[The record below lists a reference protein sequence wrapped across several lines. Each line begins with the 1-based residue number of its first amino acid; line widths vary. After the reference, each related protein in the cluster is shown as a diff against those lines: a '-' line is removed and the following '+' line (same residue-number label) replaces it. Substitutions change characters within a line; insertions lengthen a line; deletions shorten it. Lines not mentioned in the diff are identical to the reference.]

1 MKEYE
6 PSNLSVE
13 ELKKEIERLEEE
25 SKHMTEWPD
34 VDNYVDDD

>member
-13 ELKKEIERLEEE
+13 ELNKEIERLEEE

-34 VDNYVDDD
+34 IDSYIDDD

>member
-6 PSNLSVE
+6 PSGLHCE
-13 ELKKEIERLEEE
+13 ELEKEIKRLEEE

-34 VDNYVDDD
+34 IDSYIDD